1 MALIRYSRG
10 SHRTAKTVEQ
20 CSAASEDE
28 FITKILADVASAKYQ
43 QFFCAPVRKGTHPR
57 GAKDPAYQGEKY
69 WRLAVNVEPW
79 RAARFDCDGFDS
91 PRTFEALKEYLTRF
105 KGFLYTTANYTASE
119 PRCRFVVL
127 LDTEVNREE
136 GKRVCAGI
144 QAEIEE
150 HLAGLLA
157 DDLTDGWSPVIEWDD
172 SVYRGE
178 QQCYTPVVD
187 STGTLKTK
195 SGERV
200 TDAITLRFEGEL
212 ANVAH
217 YLAMVPEEPK
227 RQRRKVD
234 APTDQTE
241 TPETDPAT
249 SEYWELWEG
258 IDQHTMD
265 DLRSALFSPGMIKIS
280 EGARKPWQAVISRL
294 GYLKDTPY
302 EDAAYQ
308 LALEWSEAGGAAFD
322 MDAFT
327 QTWET
332 SRADL
337 TSYKAVFTEA
347 QRKGWENP
355 QTLRPYLERE
365 KTGFYMTG
373 EGLMENIEV
382 GSRNAREIVARKV
395 SAAFAV
401 RGRTRDA
408 YGDNWGRL
416 LEFRDFDGETKHY
429 VVPDEHL
436 HKQGSDVP
444 QRLAAMGLWINSGMA
459 KSLLTYLNIA
469 SAPGRITCTA
479 ITGWHDGKVFVLPD
493 RSIGKDAGSVMYQHR
508 GRDKCQLA
516 QSGTL
521 TEWQQHI
528 AAKCAGNSRLVFSV
542 CVALAAPLMDLAG
555 VDGGVFSLLGASTKG
570 KSTAQH
576 VAASVWGKGTT
587 SGGYVRSW
595 NTSLVGLEVM
605 ATTHNDLPLILDELK
620 AVSAKIVGST
630 AYMLAMGRGKERG
643 TKDITLR
650 EALQW
655 RTQVLASSER
665 PFGSYIKAAGETV
678 EAGQQARFVDVPA
691 IVSET
696 TGLFDTLHGLELTEE
711 YAKQFADGLNRSAET
726 YYGTPG
732 IAWLEYIT
740 REGRSKLV
748 NWMNSLHED
757 FRRQYRPQDTGAQ
770 LDRVMDR
777 FTLCAVAGEVATAA
791 GITGWQ
797 KGEAFKGVGSC
808 FLAYVAERGT
818 LRDMEGVNGVDHLR
832 QYLSDNGH
840 ANFMRSTMDHVRVH
854 DGFISPMDGDCCTDF
869 DNLDVNAVQELEGEG
884 VAECYWILPAAMQR
898 ILANHNHNATMKALV
913 ALGALVCGTNKD
925 GSVDYNPRKNDPVL
939 GWRRRY
945 YRVDANVLFS

>member
-1 MALIRYSRG
+1 MSLIHYSRG
-10 SHRTAKTVEQ
+10 SKRAAKTVEQ
-20 CSAASEDE
+20 RSATSEDD
-28 FITKILADVASAKYQ
+28 FIDKILADVASAKYQ
-43 QFFCAPVRKGTHPR
+43 QFFCAPVLKGSHPK
-57 GAKDPAYQGEKY
+57 GAKEPGYQGEKY
-69 WRLAVNVEPW
+69 WRLSANVEPW
-79 RAARFDCDGFDS
+79 RVARFDCDGFDS
-91 PRTFEALKEYLTRF
+91 LQTFEALKSYLTKF
-105 KGFLYTTANYTASE
+105 KGFLYTTTNYTPTS
-119 PRCRFVVL
+119 PRCRFVIL
-127 LDTEVNREE
+127 LDKEVNRDE
-136 GKRVCAGI
+136 GKRVCKGI
-144 QAEIEE
+144 ATEIDSY
-150 HLAGLLA
+150 LQDSA
-157 DDLTDGWSPVIEWDD
+157 DLVGDWQPAISWDE
-172 SVYRGE
+172 SVYLAE
-178 QQCYTPVVD
+178 QQCYMPVAD
-187 STGTLKTK
+187 PTGNLKTK
-195 SGERV
+195 SGEKV
-200 TDAITLRFEGEL
+200 TDAITLRFDGEL

-227 RQRRKVD
+227 RQRRKMAVP
-234 APTDQTE
+234 ADQTE
-241 TPETDPAT
+241 TPEADPTT
-249 SEYWELWEG
+249 SEYWARWEG
-258 IDQHTMD
+258 INQHTMD

-280 EGARKPWQAVISRL
+280 EGPRKPWQAVISRL
-294 GYLKDTPY
+294 GYLKDTPF

-308 LALEWSEAGGAAFD
+308 LALEWSEAGGATFD
-322 MDAFT
+322 MAVFT
-327 QTWET
+327 ETWET

-337 TSYKAVFTEA
+337 TSYKAIFADA

-355 QTLRPYLERE
+355 QTLRPYLEKE

-373 EGLMENIEV
+373 DGLMENIEV
-382 GSRNAREIVARKV
+382 GSRNAKEIVARKV

-416 LEFRDFDGETKHY
+416 VEFCDFDGETKHY

-459 KSLLTYLNIA
+459 KSLLTYLNIT
-469 SAPGRITCTA
+469 SAPKRITCTA
-479 ITGWHDGKVFVLPD
+479 ITGWHDGKAFVLPD
-493 RSIGKDAGSVMYQHR
+493 RSIGKDANSVMYQHR

-516 QSGTL
+516 QAGNL

-542 CVALAAPLMDLAG
+542 CVALAAPLMDVTG
-555 VDGGVFSLLGASTKG
+555 MDGGVFSLLGASTKG

-587 SGGYVRSW
+587 SGGYVRTW

-650 EALQW
+650 EVLQW
-655 RTQVLASSER
+655 RTLVLASSER
-665 PFGSYIKAAGETV
+665 PFDSYLKAAGETV

-691 IVSET
+691 IVSDT

-711 YAKQFADGLNRSAET
+711 YSKQFADGLNRSAAT
-726 YYGTPG
+726 YYGTAG

-740 REGRSKLV
+740 RSVRSKLV
-748 NWMNSLHED
+748 AYVDKLRED
-757 FRRQYRPQDTGAQ
+757 FRQQYRPQDTGAQ
-770 LDRVMDR
+770 LDRVMER

-797 KGEAFKGVGSC
+797 EGEAFKGVGSC
-808 FLAYVAERGT
+808 FLDYVAERGT

-840 ANFMRSTMDHVRVH
+840 ANFMRGAMDNVRVH
-854 DGFISPMDGDCCTDF
+854 DGFISSMDGGCSSTDF
-869 DNLDVNAVQELEGEG
+869 DNLDIHVPDQEGEG
-884 VAECYWILPAAMQR
+884 VAECYWILPDAMQR
-898 ILANHNHNATMKALV
+898 ILANHNHNATLNALV
-913 ALGALVCGTNKD
+913 ALGGLVCGTNKD
-925 GSVDYNPRKNDPVL
+925 GSIDYNPRKIDPVL

>member
-1 MALIRYSRG
+1 MASIRFSRG
-10 SHRTAKTVEQ
+10 SSQKALTVEQ
-20 CSAASEDE
+20 RSAASEDE
-28 FITKILADVASAKYQ
+28 FIDLILNDVACAKYK
-43 QFFCAPVRKGTHPR
+43 QFFCAPMHIGIHPKA
-57 GAKDPAYQGEKY
+57 AKEPEKYSGEKY
-69 WRLAVNVEPW
+69 WRLLTHAEPW
-79 RAARFDCDGFDS
+79 RVARFDCDGFDS
-91 PRTFEALKEYLTRF
+91 PQTFEALKSYLTKF
-105 KGFLYTTANYTASE
+105 KGFLYTTTNYTPTS
-119 PRCRFVVL
+119 PRCRFVIL
-127 LDTEVNREE
+127 LDKEVNRDE
-136 GKRVCAGI
+136 GKRVCKGI
-144 QAEIEE
+144 ATEIDRYLQES
-150 HLAGLLA
+150 A
-157 DDLTDGWSPVIEWDD
+157 DLIGGWQPAISWDE
-172 SVYRGE
+172 SVYLAE
-178 QQCYTPVVD
+178 QQCYMPVVD

-195 SGERV
+195 SGEKV

-217 YLAMVPEEPK
+217 YLAIVPEEAK
-227 RQRRKVD
+227 SRQRK
-234 APTDQTE
+234 TDISADQ
-241 TPETDPAT
+241 TDPAT
-249 SEYWELWEG
+249 REYWELWEG

-280 EGARKPWQAVISRL
+280 EGERKPWQAVISRL
-294 GYLKDTPY
+294 GYLKDTPF

-355 QTLRPYLERE
+355 QTLRPYLEKE

-832 QYLSDNGH
+832 QYLSDYGH

>member
-1 MALIRYSRG
+1 MALIHYSRG
-10 SHRTAKTVEQ
+10 TKRAAKTVEQ
-20 CSAASEDE
+20 RSATSEDD
-28 FITKILADVASAKYQ
+28 FIDKILADVASAKYQ
-43 QFFCAPVRKGTHPR
+43 QFFCAPVRKGTHPK
-57 GAKDPAYQGEKY
+57 GAKETGYQGEKY
-69 WRLAVNVEPW
+69 WRLSAHVEPW
-79 RAARFDCDGFDS
+79 RVARFDCDGFDS
-91 PRTFEALKEYLTRF
+91 LQTFETLKAYLTKF
-105 KGFLYTTANYTASE
+105 KGFLYTTTNYTPAT
-119 PRCRFVVL
+119 PRCRFVIL
-127 LDTEVNREE
+127 LDAEVSRDE
-136 GKRVCAGI
+136 GKRVCKGI
-144 QAEIEE
+144 AAEIDRY
-150 HLAGLLA
+150 LQDSA
-157 DDLTDGWSPVIEWDD
+157 DLIGGWQPVVAWDE
-172 SVYRGE
+172 SVYLAE

-187 STGTLKTK
+187 PTGNLKTK
-195 SGERV
+195 TGEKV
-200 TDAITLRFEGEL
+200 TDAITLRFDGEL

-217 YLAMVPEEPK
+217 YLTIVPEEPK
-227 RQRRKVD
+227 RQRRKMAVH
-234 APTDQTE
+234 ADQTE
-241 TPETDPAT
+241 TSEADPTT
-249 SEYWELWEG
+249 SEYWALWEG

-280 EGARKPWQAVISRL
+280 EGPRKPWQAVIASL
-294 GYLKDTPY
+294 CYLKDTPFA
-302 EDAAYQ
+302 DAAYQ

-322 MDAFT
+322 MAVFT
-327 QTWET
+327 ETWET

-337 TSYKAVFTEA
+337 TSYKAIFADA

-355 QTLRPYLERE
+355 QTLRPYFEKE

-373 EGLMENIEV
+373 DGLMENYMS
-382 GSRNAREIVARKV
+382 GSGNSKEIAARKV

-416 LEFRDFDGETKHY
+416 VEFSDFDGETKHY

-459 KSLLTYLNIA
+459 KPLLTYLNIT
-469 SAPGRITCTA
+469 SAPKRITCTA
-479 ITGWHDGKVFVLPD
+479 ITGWHDGKAFVLPD
-493 RSIGKDAGSVMYQHR
+493 RSIGKDANSVMYQHR

-516 QSGTL
+516 QAGNL
-521 TEWQQHI
+521 IEWQQHI

-542 CVALAAPLMDLAG
+542 CVALAAPLMDVTG
-555 VDGGVFSLLGASTKG
+555 MDGGVFSLLGASTKG

-587 SGGYVRSW
+587 SGGYVRTW

-620 AVSAKIVGST
+620 AVPAKIVGST

-650 EALQW
+650 EVLQW
-655 RTQVLASSER
+655 RTLVLASSER
-665 PFGSYIKAAGETV
+665 PFDSYLKAAGETV

-691 IVSET
+691 IVSDT

-711 YAKQFADGLNRSAET
+711 YSKQFADGLNRSAAT
-726 YYGTPG
+726 YYGTAG

-740 REGRSKLV
+740 RSVRSKLIAYV
-748 NWMNSLHED
+748 DKLRED
-757 FRRQYRPQDTGAQ
+757 FRQQYRPQDTGAQ
-770 LDRVMDR
+770 LDRVMER

-791 GITGWQ
+791 GITSWQ
-797 KGEAFKGVGSC
+797 EGEAFKGVGSC
-808 FLAYVAERGT
+808 FLDYVAERGT

-840 ANFMRSTMDHVRVH
+840 ANFMRSAMDNVRVH
-854 DGFISPMDGDCCTDF
+854 DGFISPMDGGCSSTDF
-869 DNLDVNAVQELEGEG
+869 DNLDIHAPDQEGEG
-884 VAECYWILPAAMQR
+884 VAECYWILPDAMQR
-898 ILANHNHNATMKALV
+898 ILANHNHIATLNALV
-913 ALGALVCGTNKD
+913 ALGGLVCGTNKD
-925 GSVDYNPRKNDPVL
+925 GSIDYNPRKIDPVL

>member
-1 MALIRYSRG
+1 MALIHYSRG
-10 SHRTAKTVEQ
+10 SKRAAKTVEQ
-20 CSAASEDE
+20 RSATSEDD
-28 FITKILADVASAKYQ
+28 FIDKILADVASAKYQ
-43 QFFCAPVRKGTHPR
+43 QFFCAPVRKGTHPK
-57 GAKDPAYQGEKY
+57 GAKETGYQGEKY
-69 WRLAVNVEPW
+69 WRLSAHVEPW
-79 RAARFDCDGFDS
+79 RVARFDCDGFDS
-91 PRTFEALKEYLTRF
+91 LQTFEALKSYLTKF
-105 KGFLYTTANYTASE
+105 KGFLYTTTNYTPTS
-119 PRCRFVVL
+119 PRCRFVIL
-127 LDTEVNREE
+127 LDKEVTRDE
-136 GKRVCAGI
+136 GKRVCQGI
-144 QAEIEE
+144 AAEIDS
-150 HLAGLLA
+150 HLQDSA
-157 DDLTDGWSPVIEWDD
+157 DLVGDWQPAISWDE
-172 SVYRGE
+172 SVYLAE
-178 QQCYTPVVD
+178 QQCYMPVVD
-187 STGTLKTK
+187 PTGNLKTK
-195 SGERV
+195 SREKV
-200 TDAITLRFEGEL
+200 TDAITLRFDGEL

-227 RQRRKVD
+227 RQRRKMGV
-234 APTDQTE
+234 PTDQTE
-241 TPETDPAT
+241 TPEADPTT
-249 SEYWELWEG
+249 SEYWAQWEG

-265 DLRSALFSPGMIKIS
+265 DLRSALFSTGMIKIS
-280 EGARKPWQAVISRL
+280 EGTRKPWQAVISRL
-294 GYLKDTPY
+294 GYLKDTPF

-308 LALEWSEAGGAAFD
+308 LAMEWSEAGGATFD
-322 MDAFT
+322 MEVFAE
-327 QTWET
+327 TWET

-337 TSYKAVFTEA
+337 TSYKAIFADA

-355 QTLRPYLERE
+355 QTLRPYLEKD

-373 EGLMENIEV
+373 EGLMENYMS
-382 GSRNAREIVARKV
+382 GSGNSKEIAARKV
-395 SAAFAV
+395 SAAFAI

-416 LEFRDFDGETKHY
+416 VEFCDFDGETKHY

-459 KSLLTYLNIA
+459 KSLLTYLNIT
-469 SAPGRITCTA
+469 SAPKRITCTA
-479 ITGWHDGKVFVLPD
+479 ITGWHESKVFVLPD
-493 RSIGKDAGSVMYQHR
+493 RAIGKDAESVMYQHR

-516 QSGTL
+516 QAGTL

-542 CVALAAPLMDLAG
+542 CVALAAPLMDVTG
-555 VDGGVFSLLGASTKG
+555 MDGGVFSLLGASTKG

-587 SGGYVRSW
+587 SGGYVRTW

-650 EALQW
+650 EVLQW
-655 RTQVLASSER
+655 RTLVLASSER
-665 PFGSYIKAAGETV
+665 PFDSYLKAAGETV

-691 IVSET
+691 IVSDT

-711 YAKQFADGLNRSAET
+711 YSKQFADGLNRSAAT
-726 YYGTPG
+726 YYGTAG

-740 REGRSKLV
+740 RSVRAKLIAYV
-748 NWMNSLHED
+748 DKLRED
-757 FRRQYRPQDTGAQ
+757 FRQQYRPQDTGAQ
-770 LDRVMDR
+770 LDRVMER

-808 FLAYVAERGT
+808 FLDYVAERGT

-840 ANFMRSTMDHVRVH
+840 ANFMRGAMDNVRVH
-854 DGFISPMDGDCCTDF
+854 DGFISSMDGGCSSTDF
-869 DNLDVNAVQELEGEG
+869 DNLDIHAPEQEGEG
-884 VAECYWILPAAMQR
+884 VAECYWILPDAMQR
-898 ILANHNHNATMKALV
+898 ILANHNHNATLNALV
-913 ALGALVCGTNKD
+913 ALGGLVCGTNKD
-925 GSVDYNPRKNDPVL
+925 GSIDYNPRKIDPVL

-945 YRVDANVLFS
+945 YRIDANALFS

>member
-1 MALIRYSRG
+1 MALIHYSRG
-10 SHRTAKTVEQ
+10 SKRAAKTVEQ
-20 CSAASEDE
+20 RSATSEDD
-28 FITKILADVASAKYQ
+28 FIDKILADVASAKYQ
-43 QFFCAPVRKGTHPR
+43 QFFCAPVRKGSHPK
-57 GAKDPAYQGEKY
+57 GAKEPDYQGEKY
-69 WRLAVNVEPW
+69 WRLSAHVEPW
-79 RAARFDCDGFDS
+79 RVARFDCDGFDS
-91 PRTFEALKEYLTRF
+91 PQTFEALKSYLTKF
-105 KGFLYTTANYTASE
+105 KGFLYTTTNYTPTA
-119 PRCRFVVL
+119 PRCRFVIL
-127 LDTEVNREE
+127 LDKEVNRDE
-136 GKRVCAGI
+136 GKRVCQGI
-144 QAEIEE
+144 SAEIDSY
-150 HLAGLLA
+150 LQDSA
-157 DDLTDGWSPVIEWDD
+157 DLVGDWQPAISWDE
-172 SVYRGE
+172 SVYLAE
-178 QQCYTPVVD
+178 QQCYMPVAD
-187 STGTLKTK
+187 PTGNLKTK
-195 SGERV
+195 SGEKV
-200 TDAITLRFEGEL
+200 TDAITLRFDGEL

-217 YLAMVPEEPK
+217 YLVMAPEEPK
-227 RQRRKVD
+227 RQRRKMGV
-234 APTDQTE
+234 PTDQTE
-241 TPETDPAT
+241 TPEVDPTT
-249 SEYWELWEG
+249 SEYWAQWEG

-265 DLRSALFSPGMIKIS
+265 DLRSALFSPGMIEVS
-280 EGARKPWQAVISRL
+280 EGVRKPWQAVISRL
-294 GYLKDTPY
+294 GYLKDTPF

-308 LALEWSEAGGAAFD
+308 LALEWSEAGGATFD
-322 MDAFT
+322 MEVFAE
-327 QTWET
+327 TWET
-332 SRADL
+332 SRAEL
-337 TSYKAVFTEA
+337 TSYKAIFADA

-355 QTLRPYLERE
+355 QTLRPYLEKE

-373 EGLMENIEV
+373 DGLMENIEV
-382 GSRNAREIVARKV
+382 GSGKAKEIAARKV
-395 SAAFAV
+395 STAFAV

-416 LEFRDFDGETKHY
+416 VEFRDFDGETKHY

-459 KSLLTYLNIA
+459 KSLLTYLNIT
-469 SAPGRITCTA
+469 SAPKRITCTA
-479 ITGWHDGKVFVLPD
+479 ITGWHDGEVFVLPD
-493 RSIGKDAGSVMYQHR
+493 RTIGKDADSVMYQHR

-516 QSGTL
+516 QAGTL
-521 TEWQQHI
+521 DEWQQHI

-542 CVALAAPLMDLAG
+542 CVALAAPLMDVTG
-555 VDGGVFSLLGASTKG
+555 MDGGVFSLLGASTKG

-587 SGGYVRSW
+587 SGGYVRTW

-650 EALQW
+650 EVLQW
-655 RTQVLASSER
+655 RTLVLASSER
-665 PFGSYIKAAGETV
+665 PFDSYLKAAGETV

-711 YAKQFADGLNRSAET
+711 YSKQFADGLNRSAAT
-726 YYGTPG
+726 YYGTAG

-740 REGRSKLV
+740 RSVRSKLIACV
-748 NWMNSLHED
+748 DKLRED
-757 FRRQYRPQDTGAQ
+757 FRQRYRPQNTGAQ
-770 LDRVMDR
+770 LDRVMER

-797 KGEAFKGVGSC
+797 EGEAFKSVGSC

-840 ANFMRSTMDHVRVH
+840 ANFMRTAMDNVRVH
-854 DGFISPMDGDCCTDF
+854 DGFISSMDGGCSGTDF
-869 DNLDVNAVQELEGEG
+869 DNLDVNAPEQESEG
-884 VAECYWILPAAMQR
+884 VAECYWILPDAMQR
-898 ILANHNHNATMKALV
+898 ILANHNQNAALNALV
-913 ALGALVCGTNKD
+913 ASGALVCGTNKD
-925 GSVDYNPRKNDPVL
+925 GSIDHNPRKIDPVL

>member
-1 MALIRYSRG
+1 MALIHYSRG
-10 SHRTAKTVEQ
+10 SKRAAKTVEQ
-20 CSAASEDE
+20 RSATSEDD
-28 FITKILADVASAKYQ
+28 FIDKILADVASAKYQ
-43 QFFCAPVRKGTHPR
+43 QFFCAPVRKGSHPK
-57 GAKDPAYQGEKY
+57 GAKEPDYQGEKY
-69 WRLAVNVEPW
+69 WRLSAHVEPW
-79 RAARFDCDGFDS
+79 RVARFDCDGFDS
-91 PRTFEALKEYLTRF
+91 PKTFEALKTYLVKF
-105 KGFLYTTANYTASE
+105 KGFLYTTTNYTPTA
-119 PRCRFVVL
+119 PRCRFVIL
-127 LDTEVNREE
+127 LDKEVNRDE
-136 GKRVCAGI
+136 GKRVCKGI
-144 QAEIEE
+144 ATEIDSY
-150 HLAGLLA
+150 LQNSA
-157 DDLTDGWSPVIEWDD
+157 DLVGDWQPVISWDE
-172 SVYRGE
+172 SVYLAE
-178 QQCYTPVVD
+178 QQCYMPVAD
-187 STGTLKTK
+187 PTGNLKTK
-195 SGERV
+195 SGEKV
-200 TDAITLRFEGEL
+200 TDAITLCFEGEL

-217 YLAMVPEEPK
+217 YLAMAPEEPK
-227 RQRRKVD
+227 RQRRKMA
-234 APTDQTE
+234 APADQTE
-241 TPETDPAT
+241 TPEADPTT
-249 SEYWELWEG
+249 SEYWARWEG

-280 EGARKPWQAVISRL
+280 EGPRKPWQAVIASL
-294 GYLKDTPY
+294 CYLKDTPF
-302 EDAAYQ
+302 EDDAYQ
-308 LALEWSEAGGAAFD
+308 LALEWSEAGGATFD
-322 MDAFT
+322 MEVFAE
-327 QTWET
+327 TWET

-337 TSYKAVFTEA
+337 TSYKAIFADA

-355 QTLRPYLERE
+355 QTLRPYLEKE

-373 EGLMENIEV
+373 DGLMENIEV
-382 GSRNAREIVARKV
+382 GSRNAKEIVARKV

-416 LEFRDFDGETKHY
+416 VEFRDFDGETKHY

-459 KSLLTYLNIA
+459 KSLLTYLNIT
-469 SAPGRITCTA
+469 SAPKRITCTA
-479 ITGWHDGKVFVLPD
+479 ITGWHESKVFVLPD
-493 RSIGKDAGSVMYQHR
+493 RTIGKDADSVMYQHR

-516 QSGTL
+516 QAGTL
-521 TEWQQHI
+521 DEWQQHI

-542 CVALAAPLMDLAG
+542 CVALAAPLMDVTG
-555 VDGGVFSLLGASTKG
+555 MDGGVFSLLGASTKG

-587 SGGYVRSW
+587 SGGYVRTW

-650 EALQW
+650 EVLQW
-655 RTQVLASSER
+655 RTLVLASSER
-665 PFGSYIKAAGETV
+665 PFDSYLKAAGETV

-711 YAKQFADGLNRSAET
+711 YSKQFADGLNRSAAT
-726 YYGTPG
+726 YYGTAG

-740 REGRSKLV
+740 RSVRSKLIACV
-748 NWMNSLHED
+748 DKLRED
-757 FRRQYRPQDTGAQ
+757 FRQQYRPQNTGAQ
-770 LDRVMDR
+770 LDRVMER

-797 KGEAFKGVGSC
+797 EGEAFKSVGSC

-840 ANFMRSTMDHVRVH
+840 ANFMRTAMDNVRVH
-854 DGFISPMDGDCCTDF
+854 DGFISSMDGGCSGTDF
-869 DNLDVNAVQELEGEG
+869 DNLDVNAPEQESEG
-884 VAECYWILPAAMQR
+884 VAECYWILPDAMQR
-898 ILANHNHNATMKALV
+898 ILANHNRKATLDALV
-913 ALGALVCGTNKD
+913 AMGALLSEKGKT
-925 GSVDYNPRKNDPVL
+925 GEIDYNPRKNDPVL

-945 YRVDANVLFS
+945 YRVEANVLFS